1 MDSRT
6 LASDVIS
13 YENDSPRVSS
23 ARSSESWN
31 QDLIVY
37 GVSIGVPLLLLVVMV
52 LIFWKH
58 RQKMIDADKARPRRQ
73 LPSAWRGAEL
83 LAASM
88 VTAAGSPVKV
98 IPECAMQVGAQLGQ
112 GRYSNV
118 CRATIRLQEHKQR
131 KGSKAVAVKILSNST
146 EDSHQ
151 AVQAMLADLAVM
163 TKLSQHDSIVGIL
176 FGGLFQGSP
185 CVVMEYMDGGDL
197 HTYIRHVKACSSITT
212 GNSSSSIVT
221 TTSINS
227 INSSHT
233 AALSIQQAIGVV
245 LQVAKGMAILAE
257 HKVVHRAVSARN
269 MLVREHGN
277 GSLQVKISDLG
288 VARQLLNSHEYHQL
302 TMNTD
307 AMKWMAV
314 QAMRDGVFNTESD
327 IWSFGVLVWEV
338 LTCGEVPYS
347 DVENWLLPAVL
358 QSGKRLMKPLCCPHD
373 VYDLMTSCWC
383 LDASARPSF
392 SQLETAFS
400 NRLQEMKVKQADTC
414 NNEKE
419 AALQRSPLENMTGD
433 QDMSTENS
441 ATEFGLSHLTV
452 QSRDRSQSTSL
463 VLHTIATPF
472 HTFQPTRR
480 YTLPP
485 GMIIVDSSDTAHPGH
500 AVMYEQ

>member
-1 MDSRT
+1 MCKTLSTSLRRADQRYPVMDSRT

-13 YENDSPRVSS
+13 YEKDSPRVSS

-31 QDLIVY
+31 QDPIVY

-88 VTAAGSPVKV
+88 ATAAGSPVKV

-131 KGSKAVAVKILSNST
+131 KGSKAVAVKILSS
-146 EDSHQ
+146 
-151 AVQAMLADLAVM
+151 
-163 TKLSQHDSIVGIL
+163 
-176 FGGLFQGSP
+176 SP

-288 VARQLLNSHEYHQL
+288 VARQLLNSQEYHQL

-307 AMKWMAV
+307 TMKWMAV